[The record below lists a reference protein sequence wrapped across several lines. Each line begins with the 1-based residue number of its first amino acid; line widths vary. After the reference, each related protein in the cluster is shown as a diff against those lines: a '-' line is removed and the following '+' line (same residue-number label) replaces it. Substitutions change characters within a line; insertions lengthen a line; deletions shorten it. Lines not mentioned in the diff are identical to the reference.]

1 MTKIISY
8 PISTLYYLVFGAL
21 LVIFHP
27 IQWLCLNIGGYLPH
41 KKSVD
46 WLNGALLLSMRIL
59 GTSIR
64 VRGQEHLPKNG
75 PVIIVSNHQSL
86 YDIILIIW
94 YLRSLHPKFVSKIE
108 LAKGIPSVSFN
119 LRHGGSVVIDRKDPR
134 QALTEIRKLG
144 EYITVNQRSAVIFP
158 EGTRSRTGN
167 LKPFAEN
174 GLKMLYKA
182 TKDAKVVPVTVNQA
196 WKIVKWGSFPLGL
209 GVKLELIIHPY
220 FEASLSEFETQLIEI
235 QETIKAP
242 LTK

>member
-1 MTKIISY
+1 MTKILSY
-8 PISTLYYLVFGAL
+8 PISALFYLVFGAL
-21 LVIFHP
+21 LVVFHP

-94 YLRSLHPKFVSKIE
+94 FLRSLHPKFVSKIE
-108 LAKGIPSVSFN
+108 LGKGIPSVSFN
-119 LRHGGSVVIDRKDPR
+119 LRHGGSVLIDRKDPR

-144 EYITVNQRSAVIFP
+144 EYITHHKRAAVIFP

-174 GLKMLYKA
+174 GLKMLYKT
-182 TKDAKVVPVTVNQA
+182 TKAAKVVPVTVNQA

-209 GVKLELIIHPY
+209 GIRLELVIHPY
-220 FEASLSEFETQLIEI
+220 FEASSADFEQQFTELQKII
-235 QETIKAP
+235 QSAI
-242 LTK
+242 TK